1 VTPGSARLSVGSR
14 VGRGRAYLDGETI
27 GGRRGEAEGP
37 RERAAVGVRLATRDA
52 LPAGRGRQDA
62 RVRQAERVAAPR
74 TQPLAVRGPSASFR
88 APQAGAREA
97 WIAGTGLCAGVA
109 DSQLTA
115 DGALRVEARRQRVEE
130 AHPVGRLTLAVG
142 CAPCRAGASL
152 LAPEEVLAVGAP
164 RARFERR
171 TATRARALGAL
182 SVVGA
187 DPADVRAR
195 PGVFPSPGTAA
206 ARDPPRAGR
215 AVAVAAAEVWRD
227 RRSGGASRQD
237 RPCQAGGKGDG
248 GPVHSSIE
256 APRRARNIA
265 ARPDRATPRRKP
277 GFSRGLAN
285 RPPERTALEG
295 ASGVVPFAS
304 HA

>member
-1 VTPGSARLSVGSR
+1 MTPGSSRLSVGSR

-37 RERAAVGVRLATRDA
+37 RERAAVRVRLATRDA

-62 RVRQAERVAAPR
+62 GIRKAERVAARR
-74 TQPLAVRGPSASFR
+74 TQPFAVGGPSACLR
-88 APQAGAREA
+88 APQARTGET
-97 WIAGTGLCAGVA
+97 WIAGTGLCAGIA

-130 AHPVGRLTLAVG
+130 AHAVGRLALAAAG
-142 CAPCRAGASL
+142 APCRAGASL

-164 RARFERR
+164 GAPFERR
-171 TATRARALGAL
+171 TATRACALGAL
-182 SVVGA
+182 GVVGA

-195 PGVFPSPGTAA
+195 PGVLPCTGAAA
-206 ARDPPRAGR
+206 ARDTHRAGR
-215 AVAVAAAEVWRD
+215 AVAVAAAEVRRD
-227 RRSGGASRQD
+227 RGSGGASRQD
-237 RPCQAGGKGDG
+237 RPGQADGKGDG

-256 APRRARNIA
+256 APRRPRNMA
-265 ARPDRATPRRKP
+265 ARPDRTTPRRKLA
-277 GFSRGLAN
+277 FSRGLADQS
-285 RPPERTALEG
+285 PARTALERT
-295 ASGVVPFAS
+295 SGVVPFPS